1 MSIAS
6 LERNIKLSLSP
17 EDTIGFEGNHGIG
30 KSSFVKINMRRC
42 IAEQNKVPVERVHV
56 ITRCASQIDPA
67 DMIGEVKSFKGRTY
81 NCPPSWIP
89 TGKEYDE
96 QMLKLLGEDGYQPLT
111 VYDDFYILFIDEWKR
126 GNPLIHNALMEVT
139 LDHTIF
145 GVPLHDKCYVAVADN
160 ENTDI
165 YNGNA
170 NIDPAQ
176 MDRVENYAYDPTDD
190 EILDIFKK
198 KVDAGIMHPVVLEYL
213 MTYKEHIIIPTE
225 TIRDCAIKGQK
236 TASPRAWEK
245 LGKKLMRAANN
256 GFDYIEESEKSAEIN
271 AELSAI
277 ANAILGVHGAPFVTF
292 CNDRKGLSIDIEL
305 VIYNKGTAAEVRAA
319 EQELKKLEEAKK
331 LSIPV
336 IAYNASRLVSKK
348 GLKKPQYGA
357 NLLAL
362 LQGLPNEGVA
372 AFYSDWKHNNE
383 SEAISW
389 MSYSGA
395 RMNVIY
401 KTLGGY
407 KKWRDSAIARGIN
420 IESDA
425 PIGG

>member
-30 KSSFVKINMRRC
+30 KTSFVKKNMRRC
-42 IAEQNKVPVERVHV
+42 IAEQNNVPIDRVHV

-67 DMIGEVKSFKGRTY
+67 DMIGEVRSFKGRTF

-89 TGKEYDE
+89 TDKKYDDE
-96 QMLKLLGEDGYQPLT
+96 MIETFGEDGYKVLT
-111 VYDDFYILFIDEWKR
+111 KYDDFYILFIDEWKR
-126 GNPLIHNALMEVT
+126 GNQLIHNALMEVT
-139 LDHTIF
+139 LEHTIF
-145 GVPLHDKCYVAVADN
+145 GVPLHEKCYVAVADN

-176 MDRVENYAYDPTDD
+176 MDRVENYPYDPTDD
-190 EILDIFKK
+190 EILDIFKE
-198 KVDAGIMHPVVLEYL
+198 KVDAGYMHPVVLEYL
-213 MTYKEHIIIPTE
+213 MTYKEHIIIPSE
-225 TIRDCAIKGQK
+225 TIRDCAQKGQK

-245 LGKKLMRAANN
+245 LGKKLMRAARH
-256 GFDYIEESEKSAEIN
+256 GFDYVEESEKDPQIN
-271 AELSAI
+271 AELSSI
-277 ANAILGVHGAPFVTF
+277 ANAILGVHGAPFVTY
-292 CNDRKGLSIDIEL
+292 CNDRKGMSIDLEL
-305 VIYNKGTAAEVRAA
+305 VIYNKGTATDIAA
-319 EQELKKLEEAKK
+319 ADRELKKLAEIKK
-331 LSIPV
+331 LSVPV

-348 GLKKPQYGA
+348 GLKKVEYGK

-362 LQGLPNEGVA
+362 LQNLPNEGIA
-372 AFYSDWKHNNE
+372 AFYSDWKHTNE
-383 SEAISW
+383 KDAIDW

-407 KKWRDSAIARGIN
+407 KKWREAAIARGVN
-420 IESDA
+420 IDSDE